1 MEIKFDYNEVPFSFG
16 HCAVSTCPKR
26 ETCLR
31 FIAWQQAPTSRP
43 FLSLIN
49 VRYLEARGN
58 KCDMYLSNAP
68 VRYARGFIHL
78 TKVLPV
84 AAADRFRYRMIG
96 QFGRKVYYQ
105 MRKGERLIHPDEQQ
119 LIVSLVKSLG
129 VEIADCFDAYEE
141 AYDWKG

>member
-84 AAADRFRYRMIG
+84 AAADRFRYPPEHVHYCSYLRHEWY
-96 QFGRKVYYQ
+96 V
-105 MRKGERLIHPDEQQ
+105 P
-119 LIVSLVKSLG
+119 
-129 VEIADCFDAYEE
+129 
-141 AYDWKG
+141 